1 MKEKKITIEESI
13 IELEKIV
20 KKMENGEGSLEENIK
35 WFDKGIKLINNC
47 RDDLKTSEEK
57 VKRLIKNEKGYFDL
71 ENIK

>member
-20 KKMENGEGSLEENIK
+20 KKMENGEGSLEQNIK